1 MSEGLVKSIVVL
13 LGVLTTLGIY
23 SILYKE
29 NKVFR
34 FFEHLYLGLAGG
46 YAIAANWNDVL
57 KTTWWEPMTSEP
69 GRNWWMAALLPAGA
83 LFYFIYSKKNGW
95 MARLIFGLFIGFASG
110 QAFQSFA
117 GDYFPQFKNVATRSL
132 IVDAAKIKPDYPVGA
147 YASVLN
153 NWLALAILA
162 AVMVYF
168 FFSFEQKNVAVNKVS
183 KFGRY
188 AMMVAFGAMFGNT
201 IMARMALLIGRI
213 YFLIHAPEALSANA
227 GQ

>member
-1 MSEGLVKSIVVL
+1 MSEGMIKSVVVI

-57 KTTWWEPMTSEP
+57 KPNWWEPMMTDSAK
-69 GRNWWMAALLPAGA
+69 NWWMASLLPAGA
-83 LFYFIYSKKNGW
+83 LFYFIYSKKHGW
-95 MARLIFGLFIGFASG
+95 MARLIFGLFIGLAAG
-110 QAFQSFA
+110 TTFQGFA
-117 GDYFPQFKNVATRSL
+117 GDYWPKLQTAATKT
-132 IVDAAKIKPDYPVGA
+132 IWVDAAKVKADYPIGA
-147 YASVLN
+147 YATALN
-153 NWLALAILA
+153 NLLFLAILA

-168 FFSFEQKNVAVNKVS
+168 FFSFEQKKPAVKGIS
-183 KFGRY
+183 RFGRY
-188 AMMVAFGAMFGNT
+188 AMMIAFGAMFGNT

-213 YFLIHAPEALSANA
+213 YFLIHAPESMGS

>member
-1 MSEGLVKSIVVL
+1 MTDGMLKTIVVL

-23 SILYKE
+23 SVLYKE
-29 NKVFR
+29 NKIFR

-57 KTTWWEPMTSEP
+57 KTNWWEPMVND
-69 GRNWWMAALLPAGA
+69 GKWWLVLLLPAGS

-95 MARLIFGLFIGFASG
+95 MARLIFGLFIGLAAG
-110 QAFQSFA
+110 QQFQGCA
-117 GDYFPQFKNVATRSL
+117 GDYWPKIQTAATKTL
-132 IVDAAKIKPDYPVGA
+132 WVDPAKINQEYPVAA
-147 YASVLN
+147 YATVLN
-153 NWLALAILA
+153 NWLFMAILT

-168 FFSFEQKNVAVNKVS
+168 FFSFEQKSTGAINKVS

-188 AMMVAFGAMFGNT
+188 AMMIAFGAMFGNT

-213 YFLIHAPEALSANA
+213 YFLIHAPEAMSSS
-227 GQ
+227 GP

>member
-1 MSEGLVKSIVVL
+1 MSDGMVKSIVVL

-23 SILYKE
+23 SILYNE

-57 KTTWWEPMTSEP
+57 KPTWWEPMTTDP

-95 MARLIFGLFIGFASG
+95 MARLIFGLFIGFAAG
-110 QAFQSFA
+110 QAFQGFA
-117 GDYFPQFKNVATRSL
+117 GDYFPQFKSVATKPL
-132 IVDAAKIKPDYPVGA
+132 WVEADKIKPDYPVGA
-147 YASVLN
+147 YAAVLN
-153 NWLALAILA
+153 NWLALAILG

-168 FFSFEQKNVAVNKVS
+168 FFSFEQKNKTVNKVS

-213 YFLIHAPEALSANA
+213 YFLIHAPESMS
-227 GQ
+227 GR